1 VTARCTKAI
10 EQLGSDRLDVRV
22 GGIYALER
30 IAHDSPRDHL
40 AVLEVLAAFI
50 REQRSRAMVTE
61 RARRGDARAGNAARC
76 TGCGRRNWAPNPQA
90 RPGVSLARANPAPRT
105 SPAHPGARMRQ
116 FPGLATAPT
125 RAAGSRP
132 ILARAVRQ
140 PTCYALTGLPY
151 LLSGI
156 CTGASSRHGMA
167 GGAPGSATRARSVGS
182 CRGEC
187 QAARQPCAW
196 QDTTRCPGPRVR
208 AASAGVH
215 SHGIH
220 DTIPRPR
227 PHSWP
232 FAHSGRQ
239 HHQAGRRTSTTRWK
253 HLSDQGRA
261 SVPFCLAWI
270 DRAGPARRAAQVSAQ
285 DVDIGLPPHGGRRA
299 RLGIISGCPQI
310 VPVSPRCPPA
320 KCPPRWHQSRSRC
333 WSNSAAGTH
342 EAEAG
347 TARTGGTAASA
358 ATGAPASA
366 AATAA
371 GTPAAAA
378 AIAAAGTGTGPGAS
392 TAPRAAPEPLPEAL
406 PAAPDAFGCS
416 LIAERCRSRH
426 TARAYLG
433 DARSLPDHV
442 PPRRCTDPARW

>member
-90 RPGVSLARANPAPRT
+90 RPGVSLACANPAPRT

-220 DTIPRPR
+220 DTIPRPPLVAVR
-227 PHSWP
+227 ALRQATPP
-232 FAHSGRQ
+232 GR
-239 HHQAGRRTSTTRWK
+239 
-253 HLSDQGRA
+253 
-261 SVPFCLAWI
+261 
-270 DRAGPARRAAQVSAQ
+270 
-285 DVDIGLPPHGGRRA
+285 PPHVHDTMETPVRSGARQRA
-299 RLGIISGCPQI
+299 VLPG
-310 VPVSPRCPPA
+310 VD
-320 KCPPRWHQSRSRC
+320 RSRG
-333 WSNSAAGTH
+333 SSSQGSAGK
-342 EAEAG
+342 
-347 TARTGGTAASA
+347 RTRRRYR
-358 ATGAPASA
+358 SA
-366 AATAA
+366 AAWWAKGPA
-371 GTPAAAA
+371 GNHLRVPADRSREPTVPD
-378 AIAAAGTGTGPGAS
+378 GEVP
-392 TAPRAAPEPLPEAL
+392 PKMAPEPLQMLVKQRSRNPR
-406 PAAPDAFGCS
+406 S
-416 LIAERCRSRH
+416 RSRH
-426 TARAYLG
+426 GPNRWNRRQCRHRCPRQCRRHRRRNPGRSRGHCRRRNRNRTRSQYRTQSRTGAAAGGAAGSARRVRL
-433 DARSLPDHV
+433 LPHRRAV
-442 PPRRCTDPARW
+442 PIPAHGPRLSRRCTVAARSCATTTVH